1 MKHEKLLTAAEVAEQ
16 LQVSV
21 PAVHK
26 LVQKHKLQAVRIGPR
41 CLRFRPESVELF
53 LSRQLTTPDLE
64 P

>member
-1 MKHEKLLTAAEVAEQ
+1 MKFEKLMTAAEVAEQ

-41 CLRFRPESVELF
+41 CLRFRPEYVEQF
-53 LSRQLTTPDLE
+53 LRRHLTLPVLE
-64 P
+64 A